1 MKRILSLLLS
11 ISMLVGILAGV
22 DLTAQA
28 ATLTSGS
35 CGANVTYTF
44 DSATGTLTISGTG
57 KMNNYNGSN
66 DSPFYYES
74 RIKSVVIKAGVTSI
88 GYYAFCGCSSLASV
102 TIPDSVTS
110 IDYSAFE
117 GCSSLASITIP
128 DSVTSIS
135 GHAFDGCT
143 GLTSVT
149 IPDSVTSIGSF
160 AFYGCS
166 SLLNIDVSEYNK
178 NYTSQDGVLFNKN
191 KTVLVCYPAG
201 KSGDCYTIPDSV
213 TSIDYSAF
221 EGCSSLASITI
232 PDSVT
237 SISGHAFDGCTGLTS
252 VTIPDSVT
260 SIGSFAFYG
269 CSSLLNIDVSEYN
282 KNYTSQDGVLFNKNK
297 TVLVCYPAG
306 KSGDCYTIPDSVTS
320 ICSYAFSGCSSLAS
334 ITILNSNCEM
344 TDAGINRKTTI
355 QGFKRSSAIAYAE
368 SNGNPYVEIR
378 CDQYGLQ
385 HSYTAR
391 VIKQATCTSKGTT
404 RYACSRCGNSYDQ
417 DIAPLGGEH
426 SYTGEVIKQATCT
439 NKGITR
445 YTCTRCGDSY
455 ELENLNALGHSYTGK
470 VIKQATCTSK
480 GTTRYTCTRC
490 GDSYDRVD
498 IAIDKNNHSYTGKV
512 IKQATCTN
520 KGITRYT
527 CTRCGDSYELENLN
541 ALGHSYTSK
550 VIKQPTCT
558 DKGTTRTCSRCGDS
572 YDEDDI
578 APLGGAHSYTVSVT
592 VQPTCE
598 KAGERKYT
606 CTKCQDTYTE
616 AIEPLGHSTREVQRV
631 EPTLTTDGYYRLECQ
646 RAGCGYSN
654 THLLPQ
660 LTLGFNK
667 KVSADLE
674 PASADTYKIVM
685 SKSGYLVFDFAGE
698 SESWSVNIYDEDNKK
713 VQTLSPVWKEFYKKS
728 YLQASLGSATP
739 ATGQIA
745 TLLAGTYYIEV
756 QRVKNST
763 DDNYSGAYDL
773 SIGYTAASESITET
787 KNDIYYD
794 APTAKDIRLNRS
806 YNGFLGAKFAAKT
819 YSGKDVIHTDE
830 RDAYKIEISKGSGS
844 SQLSLTLSTKAF
856 APYAPNCTVCIYNAE
871 FELCDEFVP
880 LTVAANEKQN
890 EIAYL
895 YEGVYYIAVINRDLN
910 ENDPNQAPVEYTF
923 TTSFK
928 PYGTFSCVNHSY
940 KLVKTQNPTC
950 TVNGYRS
957 YTCKICGA
965 SYKETMPA
973 KGHTIVY
980 DEAIAPTCTSSGL
993 TRGSH
998 CSVCG
1003 AKVVAQ
1009 SIVSATS
1016 HTCRHVITQATLS
1029 KDGSD
1034 AWRCTVCGKRGTTT
1048 IPQVTSIALKQTAYT
1063 YNGKVQKPSVTVKNR
1078 KGKALKYGTDYTV
1091 SYPKGM
1097 KNVGK
1102 YTVKVTLK
1110 GNYSGSKSMTYNINP
1125 KGTSVSKVKAAKK
1138 GFKVTWKKQAKQTT
1152 GYQVQYSTSSKF
1164 KSAKTVTIS
1173 KNKTTSKSVSKL
1185 SAKKKYYVRVRTYK
1199 TVKVNGKN
1207 VKLYSGWSKAKS
1219 VTTKK

>member
-128 DSVTSIS
+128 DSVTSI
-135 GHAFDGCT
+135 
-143 GLTSVT
+143 
-149 IPDSVTSIGSF
+149 GSF

-166 SLLNIDVSEYNK
+166 SLLS
-178 NYTSQDGVLFNKN
+178 
-191 KTVLVCYPAG
+191 
-201 KSGDCYTIPDSV
+201 
-213 TSIDYSAF
+213 
-221 EGCSSLASITI
+221 
-232 PDSVT
+232 
-237 SISGHAFDGCTGLTS
+237 
-252 VTIPDSVT
+252 
-260 SIGSFAFYG
+260 
-269 CSSLLNIDVSEYN
+269 IDVSEYN

-355 QGFKRSSAIAYAE
+355 QGFKRSSAIAYAK

-404 RYACSRCGNSYDQ
+404 RYTCSRCGNSYDQ

-480 GTTRYTCTRC
+480 GTTRYICTRC

-558 DKGTTRTCSRCGDS
+558 GKGTTRYTCSRCGDS

-616 AIEPLGHSTREVQRV
+616 AIAPLGHSTREVQRV

-830 RDAYKIEISKGSGS
+830 RDAYKIEIPKGSGW
-844 SQLSLTLSTKAF
+844 SQLSLTLSTRAF

-880 LTVAANEKQN
+880 LTVAANERQN
-890 EIAYL
+890 KIAYL

-1016 HTCRHVITQATLS
+1016 HTCKHAITQATLS

-1034 AWRCTVCGKRGTTT
+1034 AWRCTVCGKRGTTI
-1048 IPQVTSIALKQTAYT
+1048 IPRVTSIALKQTAYT
-1063 YNGKVQKPSVTVKNR
+1063 YNGKVQQPSVTVKDS
-1078 KGKALKYGTDYTV
+1078 KGKTLKKGTDYKI

-1125 KGTSVSKVKAAKK
+1125 RGTSVSKLTAAKK
-1138 GFKVTWKKQAKQTT
+1138 GFKVTWKKQATQTT

-1164 KSAKTVTIS
+1164 KKAKTVTIS

>member
-128 DSVTSIS
+128 DSVTSI
-135 GHAFDGCT
+135 
-143 GLTSVT
+143 
-149 IPDSVTSIGSF
+149 GSF

-166 SLLNIDVSEYNK
+166 SPLS
-178 NYTSQDGVLFNKN
+178 
-191 KTVLVCYPAG
+191 
-201 KSGDCYTIPDSV
+201 
-213 TSIDYSAF
+213 
-221 EGCSSLASITI
+221 
-232 PDSVT
+232 
-237 SISGHAFDGCTGLTS
+237 
-252 VTIPDSVT
+252 
-260 SIGSFAFYG
+260 
-269 CSSLLNIDVSEYN
+269 IDVSEYN

-344 TDAGINRKTTI
+344 TDAGINRETTI
-355 QGFKRSSAIAYAE
+355 QGFKGSSAIAYAK

-385 HSYTAR
+385 HSYTAW

-404 RYACSRCGNSYDQ
+404 RYTCSRCGNSYDQ

-558 DKGTTRTCSRCGDS
+558 GKGTTRYTCSRCGDS

-592 VQPTCE
+592 V
-598 KAGERKYT
+598 
-606 CTKCQDTYTE
+606 
-616 AIEPLGHSTREVQRV
+616 
-631 EPTLTTDGYYRLECQ
+631 
-646 RAGCGYSN
+646 
-654 THLLPQ
+654 
-660 LTLGFNK
+660 
-667 KVSADLE
+667 
-674 PASADTYKIVM
+674 
-685 SKSGYLVFDFAGE
+685 
-698 SESWSVNIYDEDNKK
+698 
-713 VQTLSPVWKEFYKKS
+713 
-728 YLQASLGSATP
+728 
-739 ATGQIA
+739 
-745 TLLAGTYYIEV
+745 
-756 QRVKNST
+756 
-763 DDNYSGAYDL
+763 
-773 SIGYTAASESITET
+773 
-787 KNDIYYD
+787 
-794 APTAKDIRLNRS
+794 
-806 YNGFLGAKFAAKT
+806 
-819 YSGKDVIHTDE
+819 
-830 RDAYKIEISKGSGS
+830 
-844 SQLSLTLSTKAF
+844 
-856 APYAPNCTVCIYNAE
+856 
-871 FELCDEFVP
+871 
-880 LTVAANEKQN
+880 
-890 EIAYL
+890 
-895 YEGVYYIAVINRDLN
+895 
-910 ENDPNQAPVEYTF
+910 
-923 TTSFK
+923 
-928 PYGTFSCVNHSY
+928 
-940 KLVKTQNPTC
+940 
-950 TVNGYRS
+950 
-957 YTCKICGA
+957 
-965 SYKETMPA
+965 
-973 KGHTIVY
+973 
-980 DEAIAPTCTSSGL
+980 
-993 TRGSH
+993 
-998 CSVCG
+998 
-1003 AKVVAQ
+1003 
-1009 SIVSATS
+1009 
-1016 HTCRHVITQATLS
+1016 
-1029 KDGSD
+1029 
-1034 AWRCTVCGKRGTTT
+1034 
-1048 IPQVTSIALKQTAYT
+1048 
-1063 YNGKVQKPSVTVKNR
+1063 
-1078 KGKALKYGTDYTV
+1078 
-1091 SYPKGM
+1091 
-1097 KNVGK
+1097 
-1102 YTVKVTLK
+1102 
-1110 GNYSGSKSMTYNINP
+1110 
-1125 KGTSVSKVKAAKK
+1125 
-1138 GFKVTWKKQAKQTT
+1138 
-1152 GYQVQYSTSSKF
+1152 
-1164 KSAKTVTIS
+1164 
-1173 KNKTTSKSVSKL
+1173 
-1185 SAKKKYYVRVRTYK
+1185 
-1199 TVKVNGKN
+1199 
-1207 VKLYSGWSKAKS
+1207 
-1219 VTTKK
+1219 

>member
-11 ISMLVGILAGV
+11 INMLVGILAGV
-22 DLTAQA
+22 DLTAHA
-28 ATLTSGS
+28 AILTSGS

-44 DSATGTLTISGTG
+44 DSTTGTLTISGTG
-57 KMNNYNGSN
+57 KMKDYDSSN
-66 DSPFYYES
+66 KSPFYCNEN
-74 RIKSVVIKAGVTSI
+74 IKSVIIKDGVTSI
-88 GYYAFCGCSSLASV
+88 AGFAFYGCSSLASV
-102 TIPDSVTS
+102 TIPNSVTSIGWRAFYGCSSLTSITIPDSVTS
-110 IDYSAFE
+110 IGWCAFYGCSSLASITIPDSVTGVGDYTFRGCTSLTSITIPDSVTSIGSYAFY

-128 DSVTSIS
+128 DSVTSI
-135 GHAFDGCT
+135 GRD
-143 GLTSVT
+143 
-149 IPDSVTSIGSF
+149 
-160 AFYGCS
+160 AFY
-166 SLLNIDVSEYNK
+166 
-178 NYTSQDGVLFNKN
+178 
-191 KTVLVCYPAG
+191 
-201 KSGDCYTIPDSV
+201 
-213 TSIDYSAF
+213 
-221 EGCSSLASITI
+221 
-232 PDSVT
+232 
-237 SISGHAFDGCTGLTS
+237 
-252 VTIPDSVT
+252 
-260 SIGSFAFYG
+260 
-269 CSSLLNIDVSEYN
+269 
-282 KNYTSQDGVLFNKNK
+282 
-297 TVLVCYPAG
+297 
-306 KSGDCYTIPDSVTS
+306 
-320 ICSYAFSGCSSLAS
+320 GCSSLAS
-334 ITILNSNCEM
+334 ITILNPNCKM
-344 TDAGINRKTTI
+344 SAAGINWETTI
-355 QGFKRSSAIAYAE
+355 QGFKGSSAIAYAK
-368 SNGNPYVEIR
+368 SNRNSYVEIR

-385 HSYTAR
+385 HSYTAQ
-391 VIKQATCTSKGTT
+391 VIKQVSCTSKGTTRYTCSRCGNSYDQDIAPLGGKHSYTGEVIKRATCTSKGTT
-404 RYACSRCGNSYDQ
+404 RYTCSRCGDSYDQEIAPLGGEHSYTGEVIKQASCTSKGITRYTCSRCGDSYESENLDALGHSYTGTVIKRATCTSKGSTRYTCSRCGNSYDQ

-426 SYTGEVIKQATCT
+426 SYTGEVIKQATCISKGT
-439 NKGITR
+439 TQYICTRCGDSYESENLDALGHSYTGTVNKQPTCTSKGTTQYI
-445 YTCTRCGDSY
+445 CTRCGDSY
-455 ELENLNALGHSYTGK
+455 ELENLDALGGHSYTDE
-470 VIKQATCTSK
+470 VIK
-480 GTTRYTCTRC
+480 
-490 GDSYDRVD
+490 
-498 IAIDKNNHSYTGKV
+498 
-512 IKQATCTN
+512 
-520 KGITRYT
+520 
-527 CTRCGDSYELENLN
+527 
-541 ALGHSYTSK
+541 
-550 VIKQPTCT
+550 
-558 DKGTTRTCSRCGDS
+558 
-572 YDEDDI
+572 
-578 APLGGAHSYTVSVT
+578 
-592 VQPTCE
+592 QPTCE

-698 SESWSVNIYDEDNKK
+698 SESWNVNIYDEDNKK

-787 KNDIYYD
+787 KNDICYD

-830 RDAYKIEISKGSGS
+830 RDAYKIEIPKGSGW

-880 LTVAANEKQN
+880 MTVAANEKQN

-965 SYKETMPA
+965 SYEETIPA

-980 DEAIAPTCTSSGL
+980 DEAVAPTCTSSGL

-1009 SIVSATS
+1009 SIVNVTS
-1016 HTCRHVITQATLS
+1016 HTCKHAITQATLS

-1048 IPQVTSIALKQTAYT
+1048 IPRVTSIALKQTAYT
-1063 YNGKVQKPSVTVKNR
+1063 YNGKVQKPGVTVKDS
-1078 KGKALKYGTDYTV
+1078 KGKALKNDTDYEI

-1138 GFKVTWKKQAKQTT
+1138 GFKVTWKKQATQTT

-1164 KSAKTVTIS
+1164 KKAKTVTIS

-1199 TVKVNGKN
+1199 TVKIGGKS

>member
-1 MKRILSLLLS
+1 MKKLISLFLSFV
-11 ISMLVGILAGV
+11 MLFSLTVGLDFSAYA
-22 DLTAQA
+22 D
-28 ATLTSGS
+28 TLTTGK
-35 CGANVTYTF
+35 CGENVTYSF
-44 DSATGTLTISGTG
+44 DSSTGTLTISGTG
-57 KMNNYNGSN
+57 DMYDYYTYDRTSAFYSN
-66 DSPFYYES
+66 KDIKIVIIKDGITSIGANAFYKCS
-74 RIKSVVIKAGVTSI
+74 SLINVTIPNGVTSI
-88 GYYAFCGCSSLASV
+88 GANAFNECSSLINV
-102 TIPDSVTS
+102 TIPDGVKS
-110 IDYSAFE
+110 IGTGTFE
-117 GCSSLASITIP
+117 ECSNLASITIP
-128 DSVTSIS
+128 DSVTSI
-135 GHAFDGCT
+135 GPFAFHCCKSLASITIPDGVTSIGSYAFCLCSSLASLAIPDGIT
-143 GLTSVT
+143 SIGESVFACCSSLTNVT
-149 IPDSVTSIGSF
+149 IPDSVTSIGVS
-160 AFYGCS
+160 AFSDCPGLS
-166 SLLNIDVSEYNK
+166 SIIIPESV
-178 NYTSQDGVLFNKN
+178 TSIGASVFR
-191 KTVLVCYPAG
+191 
-201 KSGDCYTIPDSV
+201 DCIGLTSVVIPDSV
-213 TSIDYSAF
+213 TSIGDSAF
-221 EGCSSLASITI
+221 YGCAGLMSIAIPDSVTSIGDSVFYGCIGLTSIAIPDSVTSIGRYAFSGCTGLASITIPNSVTSIGSYAFRRCTGLTSITI

-237 SISGHAFDGCTGLTS
+237 SIGDG
-252 VTIPDSVT
+252 
-260 SIGSFAFYG
+260 
-269 CSSLLNIDVSEYN
+269 
-282 KNYTSQDGVLFNKNK
+282 
-297 TVLVCYPAG
+297 
-306 KSGDCYTIPDSVTS
+306 
-320 ICSYAFSGCSSLAS
+320 AFSGCSSLAS
-334 ITILNSNCEM
+334 ITILNPKCKMS
-344 TDAGINRKTTI
+344 DAGIDCGTTI
-355 QGFKRSSAIAYAE
+355 QGFKGSSAIAYAK
-368 SNGNPYVEIR
+368 SNRYSYVEIR

-385 HSYTAR
+385 HSYTAQ
-391 VIKQATCTSKGTT
+391 VIKQVTCTSKGAT
-404 RYACSRCGNSYDQ
+404 RYTCSRCGNSYDQ

-426 SYTGEVIKQATCT
+426 SYTGIVIKQATCT
-439 NKGITR
+439 SKGTTQYNCTR
-445 YTCTRCGDSY
+445 CGDSYESENLDALGHSYTGKVIKQPTCTSKGTTQYICTRCGDSY
-455 ELENLNALGHSYTGK
+455 ELENLDALGGHSYTDE
-470 VIKQATCTSK
+470 VIK
-480 GTTRYTCTRC
+480 
-490 GDSYDRVD
+490 
-498 IAIDKNNHSYTGKV
+498 
-512 IKQATCTN
+512 
-520 KGITRYT
+520 
-527 CTRCGDSYELENLN
+527 
-541 ALGHSYTSK
+541 
-550 VIKQPTCT
+550 
-558 DKGTTRTCSRCGDS
+558 
-572 YDEDDI
+572 
-578 APLGGAHSYTVSVT
+578 
-592 VQPTCE
+592 QPTCE

-830 RDAYKIEISKGSGS
+830 RDAYKIEISKGSGW